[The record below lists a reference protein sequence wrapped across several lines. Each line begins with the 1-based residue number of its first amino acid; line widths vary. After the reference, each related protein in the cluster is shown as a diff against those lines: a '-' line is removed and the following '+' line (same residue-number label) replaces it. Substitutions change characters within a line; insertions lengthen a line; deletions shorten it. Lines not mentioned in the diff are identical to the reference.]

1 MIPVSTAPAIIPRT
15 GLLKMSRIRPNSG
28 ISASGLTAEDIALI
42 PYMSIA
48 KPTSIEPIS
57 RFLPFLHIMI
67 MTTPMSAI
75 TGEKDSGLSI
85 RMMTESPCMPERES
99 IHAVTVV
106 PTFAPMMTPTA

>member
-1 MIPVSTAPAIIPRT
+1 
-15 GLLKMSRIRPNSG
+15 
-28 ISASGLTAEDIALI
+28 
-42 PYMSIA
+42 
-48 KPTSIEPIS
+48 
-57 RFLPFLHIMI
+57 MI

-85 RMMTESPCMPERES
+85 RMTTESPCMPDSES